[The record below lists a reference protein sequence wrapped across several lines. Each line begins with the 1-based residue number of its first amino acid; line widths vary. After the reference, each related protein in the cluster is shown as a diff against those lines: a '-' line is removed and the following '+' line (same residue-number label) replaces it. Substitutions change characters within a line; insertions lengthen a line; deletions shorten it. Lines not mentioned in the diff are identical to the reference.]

1 LNVRALIAVLL
12 ALAVIAVAVPVS
24 LASSMGYQIESQ
36 HHYKW
41 TIMVYM
47 DADNNL
53 EDAGISDFNEMEVA
67 GSTSDVAILV
77 LMDRIPGYDTSNGN

>member
-1 LNVRALIAVLL
+1 MN
-12 ALAVIAVAVPVS
+12 S
-24 LASSMGYQIESQ
+24 LRRSLRGV

-67 GSTSDVAILV
+67 GSTQDVAILV
-77 LMDRIPGYDTSNGN
+77 LMDRIPGYDSTNGN